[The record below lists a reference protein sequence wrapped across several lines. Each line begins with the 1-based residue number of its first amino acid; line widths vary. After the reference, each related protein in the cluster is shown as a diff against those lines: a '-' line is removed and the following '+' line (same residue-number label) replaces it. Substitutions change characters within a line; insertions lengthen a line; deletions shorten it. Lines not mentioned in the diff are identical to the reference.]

1 MLTNAFKSRGLK
13 SLVAG
18 LVITAGIAA
27 TVTPASAQYRRHHH
41 RGDRGAAVGAGI
53 ALGIIGLAA
62 GAAIASENSR
72 RYERYDDGYY
82 PRRSY
87 YGGGGYYAPAPRA
100 YYYDE
105 APPRVYYQRPAR
117 NFYTPGSNMHDWD

>member
-13 SLVAG
+13 ALVAG
-18 LVITAGIAA
+18 LVITAGVAA
-27 TVTPASAQYRRHHH
+27 SVTPASAQYRRHYY

-62 GAAIASENSR
+62 GAAIASQNR
-72 RYERYDDGYY
+72 RYEEPAYY
-82 PRRSY
+82 PRERY
-87 YGGGGYYAPAPRA
+87 YGGGYYAPAPRA

-105 APPRVYYQRPAR
+105 APPPRVYYQRPAR